1 METAALMSDAPS
13 IGGHPQPCWNGVLTQ
28 PTNTEGEP
36 MKQDDSA
43 DGLLFA
49 LQGAAIAFAITH
61 PDKKKLAAAL
71 HVEQEALMAYLL
83 AKSPTDAA
91 VDSCRYFFESL
102 LEKLADSERSETTR
116 SDP

>member
-1 METAALMSDAPS
+1 
-13 IGGHPQPCWNGVLTQ
+13 
-28 PTNTEGEP
+28 

-71 HVEQEALMAYLL
+71 RDEREALMAYLL

-91 VDSCRYFFESL
+91 VDSCREFFDGL
-102 LEKLADSERSETTR
+102 LAKLADSERYETTH
-116 SDP
+116 SDPEHHEP

>member
-1 METAALMSDAPS
+1 
-13 IGGHPQPCWNGVLTQ
+13 
-28 PTNTEGEP
+28 

-71 HVEQEALMAYLL
+71 HVEREALMAYLL
-83 AKSPTDAA
+83 ARSQTDAA
-91 VDSCRYFFESL
+91 VDSCRNFFESL
-102 LEKLADSERSETTR
+102 LGKLADSEQSSAQHSYPEPPET
-116 SDP
+116 